1 MEYKNYYL
9 ITLKK
14 SSFPEL
20 QNVFEILQIWCE
32 KKSTGMLVEWHFIS
46 TRIFLVIL

>member
-20 QNVFEILQIWCE
+20 QNVFEIPQIQCGG
-32 KKSTGMLVEWHFIS
+32 KKMYNYIIMVFFI
-46 TRIFLVIL
+46 